1 MKQMTIE
8 TNRDVLTKIESIEKE
23 IMELKLAVLKQYYP
37 SGKRLI
43 TLRGIVKG
51 IDISD
56 KDIATAKKSLNSKM
70 EI

>member
-23 IMELKLAVLKQYYP
+23 IMELKLAVLKQHYP
-37 SGKRLI
+37 SRKKLV

-56 KDIATAKKSLNSKM
+56 KDIAFAKKSLNSKM

>member
-1 MKQMTIE
+1 MKQMPTE
-8 TNRDVLTKIESIEKE
+8 TNHDVLTRIESIEKE
-23 IMELKLAVLKQYYP
+23 IMELKLAVLKQRYP

-56 KDIATAKKSLNSKM
+56 KDIAFAKKSLNSKM

>member
-8 TNRDVLTKIESIEKE
+8 TNRGVLTKIESIEKE
-23 IMELKLAVLKQYYP
+23 IMELKLAVLKQHYP
-37 SGKRLI
+37 FPKKLI
-43 TLRGIVKG
+43 TLRGIIKG

-56 KDIATAKKSLNSKM
+56 KDIAFAKKSLNSKM